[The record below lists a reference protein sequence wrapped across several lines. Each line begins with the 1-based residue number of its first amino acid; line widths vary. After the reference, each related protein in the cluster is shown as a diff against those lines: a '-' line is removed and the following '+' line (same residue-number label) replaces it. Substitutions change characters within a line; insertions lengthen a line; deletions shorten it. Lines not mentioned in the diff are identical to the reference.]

1 MSGDSQGAIT
11 LLQPMAPQGG
21 VGAQR
26 DAFLA
31 IAYGAQGQF
40 ALAAAAIL
48 SITPDQV
55 IFPKE
60 SVVEAAA
67 RIRKAP
73 GPIAAPSPSS
83 ASESSQ
89 LAFVFAYTGAPER
102 LFDAPE
108 RAVAT
113 GNQLNGVNG
122 WTLWSP
128 LFAEVR
134 RTERFNTLMRKMG
147 LVDYWRARG
156 WPDLCHPTTGD
167 DFACE

>member
-1 MSGDSQGAIT
+1 
-11 LLQPMAPQGG
+11 
-21 VGAQR
+21 
-26 DAFLA
+26 
-31 IAYGAQGQF
+31 
-40 ALAAAAIL
+40 LAAGAIL

-60 SVVEAAA
+60 SVAEAAA

-113 GNQLNGVNG
+113 GNQVIGLND
-122 WTLWSP
+122 WTLWNP
-128 LFAEVR
+128 VFASVLK
-134 RTERFNTLMRKMG
+134 TERFKTLLRKIG

-156 WPDLCHPTTGD
+156 WPDLCRPTTAD
-167 DFACE
+167 DFECS